1 MTTSTPTRAPERNS
15 LVRMTRSRISL
26 ELKMFF
32 RERDS
37 VIFTFLFPIIMLAL
51 FAVAISGGDEIE
63 LSTGGTISFAH
74 YFLPG
79 MAAAGIALSSF
90 QTLGVEIAVERE
102 DGTLKRLRGT
112 PLTPLAYFL
121 GKIGKVLI
129 SGVVQIAL
137 LLAVAALAFQVDL
150 PTDPEKWLTFAW

>member
-63 LSTGGTISFAH
+63 LSPGGTISFAH

-79 MAAAGIALSSF
+79 TAADGLALSSF
-90 QTLGVEIAVERE
+90 HYLGSDYAVAI
-102 DGTLKRLRGT
+102 KYS
-112 PLTPLAYFL
+112 P
-121 GKIGKVLI
+121 
-129 SGVVQIAL
+129 L
-137 LLAVAALAFQVDL
+137 LLTRRTIRTTAATQLR
-150 PTDPEKWLTFAW
+150 TH